1 MQYQRVIIQR
11 LEQGLRAI
19 DPIAADALV
28 AQFAP
33 PADSLGSFCPQ
44 VVSFYQQLLRNRN
57 IPDVWGYP
65 SVPENGEA
73 IAYWI
78 EDLENT
84 TLPHLRLAAKL
95 QTAS

>member
-19 DPIAADALV
+19 DPNAADALV
-28 AQFAP
+28 AQFAA
-33 PADSLGSFCPQ
+33 PAESLGTFCPQ
-44 VVSFYQQLLRNRN
+44 VVSFYQGLLRERGV
-57 IPDVWGYP
+57 PDVWGYP
-65 SVPENGEA
+65 SVPENNEA

-78 EDLENT
+78 EDLEIT
-84 TLPHLRLAAKL
+84 ALPHLRIACQF

>member
-19 DPIAADALV
+19 DPKAADALV
-28 AQFAP
+28 AQFAT
-33 PADSLGSFCPQ
+33 PADNLESFCPQ
-44 VVSFYQQLLRNRN
+44 VVSFYQQLLRERG

-65 SVPENGEA
+65 SVPENNEA

-78 EDLENT
+78 EDLET
-84 TLPHLRLAAKL
+84 TALPHLRLAANF
-95 QTAS
+95 QSAS